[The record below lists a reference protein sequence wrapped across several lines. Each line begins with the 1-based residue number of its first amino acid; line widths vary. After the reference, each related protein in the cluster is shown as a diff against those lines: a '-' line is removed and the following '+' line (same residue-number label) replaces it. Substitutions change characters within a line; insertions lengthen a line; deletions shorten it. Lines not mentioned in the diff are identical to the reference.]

1 MDYEIVKEVWNS
13 IEKQDLDTGVTGK
26 TMCSR
31 IHDQGDFR
39 HVWVPHRGFD
49 TKNFEPTKVQGPTD
63 VWTTNEEEKPWKVC
77 VWCQLP
83 VIDHYRNLVPILCQE
98 R

>member
-39 HVWVPHRGFD
+39 HV
-49 TKNFEPTKVQGPTD
+49 
-63 VWTTNEEEKPWKVC
+63 
-77 VWCQLP
+77 
-83 VIDHYRNLVPILCQE
+83 
-98 R
+98 